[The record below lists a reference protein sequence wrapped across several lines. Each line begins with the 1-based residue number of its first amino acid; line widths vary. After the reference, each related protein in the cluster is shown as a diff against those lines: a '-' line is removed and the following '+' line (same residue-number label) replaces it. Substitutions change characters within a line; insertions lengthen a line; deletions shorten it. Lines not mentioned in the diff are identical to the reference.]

1 MDRFEREVAIE
12 GYRLIAGVDEAGRGP
27 LAGPVVAAS
36 VIFPA
41 PAPIG
46 LGINDSK
53 KLTPQARERLVPV
66 IHRHTLSV
74 GIGIVWAPTIDL
86 INIRQA
92 SLLAMARAVEAMA
105 VQPDFLLI
113 DGNAAINTN
122 LPQKTI
128 VKGDGLSVSIAAAS
142 IIAKTTRDAIMDAY
156 HKLHPLYNFRNNKGY
171 GTQEHLKALRLHG
184 PTPMHRVTFRGV
196 IAEEITEPQEKLQIC
211 LSIK

>member
-1 MDRFEREVAIE
+1 MDTIEREVAKE
-12 GYRLIAGVDEAGRGP
+12 GYRLVAGVDEAGRGP

-53 KLTPQARERLVPV
+53 KLPPQTRERLVPV
-66 IHRHTLSV
+66 INRHAIAV
-74 GIGIVWAPTIDL
+74 GIGVVWTPTIDA

-92 SLLAMARAVEAMA
+92 ALLAMVRAVEAMT
-105 VQPDFLLI
+105 VQPDILLI
-113 DGNAAINTN
+113 DGNATINTR
-122 LPQKTI
+122 LPQRAI
-128 VKGDGLSVSIAAAS
+128 IKGDGLSVSIAAAS

-156 HKLHPLYNFRNNKGY
+156 HELHPQYNFKNNKGY

-184 PTPMHRVTFRGV
+184 PTPIHRVTFHGV
-196 IAEEITEPQEKLQIC
+196 LAE
-211 LSIK
+211 